1 VRVAPEELQAVHR
14 AGALTRYAVFGPVAF
29 VIVDLPATGIEG
41 TGLDEPC
48 LTEHHGIV
56 TRGSFTV
63 HHDDGRTERFDAG
76 TAFYV
81 PPGPPTHTFTSS
93 ARSVVCG
100 FAPVPDEAPPA
111 AATLADLG
119 FEPVARP
126 RPPVAP
132 PSTVVLGGSVQ
143 PFRRPGAIDVEG
155 SIMGPW
161 LFMTARFGSRS
172 GYTSGWC
179 DLPHWG
185 LVLDG
190 EVVITF
196 EGTTELASA
205 GDAYY
210 APPGHRFASADG
222 ATIAD
227 YTPLD
232 AAGAERVSRWRRAV
246 LDVALGGSMEAMPQD
261 GLDVEAAGLRF
272 ARRGSPAPSLSA

>member
-1 VRVAPEELQAVHR
+1 MRVAPEELQAVHR

-93 ARSVVCG
+93 TRSVVCG
-100 FAPVPDEAPPA
+100 FAPVPDAPA
-111 AATLADLG
+111 AVTLAEQG

-132 PSTVVLGGSVQ
+132 PTTVVLGGQVQ
-143 PFRRPGAIDVEG
+143 PFRRAGAIDVEG

-161 LFMTARFGSRS
+161 LFMTARFGPRS

-185 LVLDG
+185 VVLDG
-190 EVVITF
+190 EIAI
-196 EGTTELASA
+196 GYDDHTELAA
-205 GDAYY
+205 RGDVFYS
-210 APPGHRFASADG
+210 PPGHRFVSADG
-222 ATIAD
+222 ATIVD
-227 YTPLD
+227 YTPLRD
-232 AAGAERVSRWRRAV
+232 LRADRISAWRRAV
-246 LDVALGGSMEAMPQD
+246 AT
-261 GLDVEAAGLRF
+261 AGNLAPPPEPVSEPTRAQRLRR
-272 ARRGSPAPSLSA
+272 ASGPSRRLRWMPAPA